1 MTATIIDHERAAKVC
16 EQIAEGQ
23 SLRQACKAVKL
34 ATSTFLDW
42 VGTDDKLGERY
53 ARARATGAEVE
64 FERLREIVEEEPPAD
79 MQGKVDSGW
88 VAWKR
93 MQVDTFKWQLSKKR
107 PERYGDRIEQH
118 HTGTVG
124 LSIAIDLGGK
134 A

>member
-1 MTATIIDHERAAKVC
+1 MAIDRDLVARVC
-16 EQIAEGQ
+16 DRLADGESLRKACREEGVKCPTFLLWVEENEDIAEQ
-23 SLRQACKAVKL
+23 
-34 ATSTFLDW
+34 
-42 VGTDDKLGERY
+42 Y

-64 FERLREIVEEEPPAD
+64 FERLREIVEEEPPTD
-79 MQGKVDSGW
+79 MQGKTDSGW

-118 HTGTVG
+118 HTGSVG

>member
-1 MTATIIDHERAAKVC
+1 MGRVC
-16 EQIAEGQ
+16 ERLADGQ
-23 SLRQACKAVKL
+23 SLRRACREEGVKAP
-34 ATSTFLDW
+34 TFLDW
-42 VGTDDKLGERY
+42 VEQDEDVAERY

-64 FERLREIVEEEPPAD
+64 FERLREIVEEEPPTD
-79 MQGKVDSGW
+79 MQGKTDSGW

>member
-1 MTATIIDHERAAKVC
+1 MAIDRDLVARVC
-16 EQIAEGQ
+16 ERLADGQ
-23 SLRQACKAVKL
+23 SLRGACREEGVKAP
-34 ATSTFLDW
+34 TFLDW
-42 VGTDDKLGERY
+42 AEQDEDVAERY

-93 MQVDTFKWQLSKKR
+93 MQVDTFKWQLAKKR

-118 HTGTVG
+118 HSGSVG
-124 LSIAIDLGGK
+124 LSIAIDLGRK

>member
-1 MTATIIDHERAAKVC
+1 MAIDRDLVARVC
-16 EQIAEGQ
+16 ERLADGQ
-23 SLRQACKAVKL
+23 SLRGACRDEGVKAP
-34 ATSTFLDW
+34 TFLDL
-42 VGTDDKLGERY
+42 VEADEEVRERY

-93 MQVDTFKWQLSKKR
+93 MQVDTFKWQLAKKR

-118 HTGTVG
+118 HSGTVG
-124 LSIAIDLGGK
+124 LSVNIDLGGK